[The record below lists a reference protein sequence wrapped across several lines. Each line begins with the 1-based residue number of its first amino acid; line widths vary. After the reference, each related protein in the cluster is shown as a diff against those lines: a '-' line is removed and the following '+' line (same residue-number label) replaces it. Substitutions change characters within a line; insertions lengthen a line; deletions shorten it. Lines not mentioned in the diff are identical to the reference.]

1 MIFLRLAGGLG
12 NQLFQLGA
20 AGCLSRNFDLPVSI
34 DCSAL
39 SSYDTPRNISLDKIL
54 DLESFCMNNDPY
66 IDSMILKKRIPK
78 LIGGNFF
85 GNYFIND
92 NNFTNFIEVKKQP
105 TKVFL
110 DGYFNGF
117 VNQNIFNQSVSLLSS
132 FYKRKLSLKKDTCA
146 IHIRGGDFLKLGWDK
161 ITQEYYQTATNLV
174 KNQNQNTKFVVYTD
188 DKEYAS
194 SIMKTFDV
202 QFSFSDQGI
211 YEDFF
216 NFGSHKYKILSAST
230 FAFWSCA
237 LGHNVESINYVPGY
251 QPPFEYLK
259 LLLPNE
265 KRIFMAIIIYNR

>member
-66 IDSMILKKRIPK
+66 IDSMILKRRIPK

-92 NNFTNFIEVKKQP
+92 NNFTNFIEIKKQP

-146 IHIRGGDFLKLGWDK
+146 IHIRGGDYLKLGWDK

-174 KNQNQNTKFVVYTD
+174 KNQNQNQNTKFVVYTD

-265 KRIFMAIIIYNR
+265 KRIFV